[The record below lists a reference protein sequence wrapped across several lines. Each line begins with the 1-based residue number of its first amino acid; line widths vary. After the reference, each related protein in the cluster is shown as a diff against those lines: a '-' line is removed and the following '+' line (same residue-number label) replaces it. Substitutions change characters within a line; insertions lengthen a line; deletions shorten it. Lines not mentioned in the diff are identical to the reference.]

1 MNEAADFWKDAE
13 VISAYTR
20 AQALEDGFLVELDA
34 TAKEAGFKWP
44 VAVTR
49 TVYEVLKPS
58 LTLKAEGQSFAGR
71 AWDMLTILRYEI
83 RRAADARVISF
94 APLFVLEPGQAPKPV
109 ALKSECGPGDDG
121 EPVITIQL
129 PEED

>member
-1 MNEAADFWKDAE
+1 MNEVENFWKDAE

-58 LTLKAEGQSFAGR
+58 AALKAQGQSFAGR
-71 AWDMLTILRYEI
+71 AWDMLAILRYESC
-83 RRAADARVISF
+83 RASDKAVILF
-94 APLFVLEPGQAPKPV
+94 APLFVLEPGKAPRPV
-109 ALKSECGPGDDG
+109 EFKAECGPGDDG
-121 EPVITIQL
+121 EPVITISL